1 MACHFSTS
9 LLVGV
14 PSSTFNRRGTA
25 VVLQANGSSVSN
37 KNQICDLGSDLASE
51 EALETFLRE
60 RRLNGDFISRASDI
74 LWGRDVVRPDKSEA
88 NTAAVSRQQFQEAN
102 DDEDVGGFLK
112 LKKTQE
118 WVAGNQVA
126 PFNKKRV
133 AKERQN
139 DSERRK
145 KLGLLKYDA
154 LKREIMFLTL
164 GVGAAC
170 SGYCL
175 LTLSVQAAIS
185 YASGVLFSCLYL
197 QLLYRHADNISR
209 DSVPQIFMQ
218 KKSKKIGI
226 RSDDL
231 KDSFE
236 RVLNGS
242 AFALS
247 SPRLVIPIA
256 IYGLWSILHHFSD
269 DSFGFQ
275 LVPAMFGMFAYKAAA
290 LVQVYRE
297 NEDLK
302 FIFPDNQVDP
312 NS

>member
-14 PSSTFNRRGTA
+14 PSSTFNRRGKWFCCVKQEA
-25 VVLQANGSSVSN
+25 
-37 KNQICDLGSDLASE
+37 GSDLSSE
-51 EALETFLRE
+51 EALEFFLRE
-60 RRLNGDFISRASDI
+60 RRLNGDLISRASDI
-74 LWGRDVVRPDKSEA
+74 FWGRDVMRPGMSEA
-88 NTAAVSRQQFQEAN
+88 NEASVSLQKFPEADN
-102 DDEDVGGFLK
+102 DEDGGFLK
-112 LKKTQE
+112 LKNTQD
-118 WVAGNQVA
+118 WVAGTQVA
-126 PFNKKRV
+126 PLNKKRV
-133 AKERQN
+133 AKKRQN

-197 QLLYRHADNISR
+197 QLLYDHVDNISKDR
-209 DSVPQIFMQ
+209 VPQIFMQ
-218 KKSKKIGI
+218 KKIKKIGI

-231 KDSFE
+231 KNSFE
-236 RVLNGS
+236 RVFNGS

-247 SPRLVIPIA
+247 SPRLVIPVA
-256 IYGLWSILHHFSD
+256 IYGIWSIVDHFSNGSTD
-269 DSFGFQ
+269 FQ

-290 LVQVYRE
+290 LVQVYRD

-302 FIFPDNQVDP
+302 LIFPDNQEDP
-312 NS
+312 KP

>member
-88 NTAAVSRQQFQEAN
+88 NRAAVSRQQFQEAN

-139 DSERRK
+139 DKERRK

-164 GVGAAC
+164 GVGTAC

-175 LTLSVQAAIS
+175 LTLSVQ
-185 YASGVLFSCLYL
+185 
-197 QLLYRHADNISR
+197 LLCRHADNITR
-209 DSVPQIFMQ
+209 DSVPQIFMR

-290 LVQVYRE
+290 LVQVYRD

-302 FIFPDNQVDP
+302 FIFPDNQEDP